1 MRPQQPAVP
10 GNASNSQERHY
21 AGCMTR
27 LTRSQVQDR
36 NRETVLEVARDAF
49 LRDGYVATSLA
60 SVAMEA
66 GFTTGIVYS
75 SFGSK
80 ADLAL
85 GVLERLQAEQIRAL
99 GERVEH
105 AAESGDVLDQVR
117 EWAAAAMA
125 SGWVRLELEL
135 LLDTM
140 HDPRLAA
147 AQTQRQTASIRQ
159 AVAVVRSLVP
169 PDTMDDE
176 TLEVLAEAAVDYVIG
191 LAIRQVVNP
200 DATPDRFLRLIEPLV
215 TAIRI
220 PSA

>member
-1 MRPQQPAVP
+1 
-10 GNASNSQERHY
+10 
-21 AGCMTR
+21 MTR

-36 NRETVLEVARDAF
+36 NRETVLRVARDAF
-49 LRDGYVATSLA
+49 LRDGYVATSVA
-60 SVAMEA
+60 SVAKEA

-85 GVLERLQAEQIRAL
+85 GVLEHLQAEQIGAL
-99 GERVEH
+99 GERVER
-105 AAESGDVLDQVR
+105 AIVVGDVLDQVR
-117 EWAAAAMA
+117 QWAAEAMS

-140 HDPRLAA
+140 SDPRLAA
-147 AQTQRQTASIRQ
+147 AQTRRQTASIQQ
-159 AVAVVRSLVP
+159 AVTVVRSLVP
-169 PDTMDDE
+169 PDSMDDE
-176 TLEVLAEAAVDYVIG
+176 TLEVLAEAAVDYAIG
-191 LAIRQVVNP
+191 LAMRQSVNP

-215 TAIRI
+215 AVITA

>member
-1 MRPQQPAVP
+1 
-10 GNASNSQERHY
+10 
-21 AGCMTR
+21 MTR
-27 LTRSQVQDR
+27 LTRSQLQDR
-36 NRETVLEVARDAF
+36 NRETVLRVARDAF

-60 SVAMEA
+60 SVAKEA

-85 GVLERLQAEQIRAL
+85 GVLELLQAEQIGAL
-99 GERVEH
+99 GNRVD
-105 AAESGDVLDQVR
+105 GVQGTDGVLDQVR
-117 EWAAAAMA
+117 EWAAEAMA

-140 HDPRLAA
+140 HDARLAE
-147 AQTQRQTASIRQ
+147 AQTQRQTASIQQ
-159 AVAVVRSLVP
+159 AMSVVRSLVP
-169 PDTMDDE
+169 PESVDDE

-191 LAIRQVVNP
+191 LAMRQSVNP

-215 TAIRI
+215 TAIAS

>member
-1 MRPQQPAVP
+1 
-10 GNASNSQERHY
+10 
-21 AGCMTR
+21 MTR
-27 LTRSQVQDR
+27 LTRSQLQDL
-36 NRETVLEVARDAF
+36 NRETVLRVAREAF

-60 SVAMEA
+60 SVAKEA

-85 GVLERLQAEQIRAL
+85 GVLERLQAEQIGAL
-99 GERVEH
+99 GERVEGAN
-105 AAESGDVLDQVR
+105 AADGVLDQVR
-117 EWAAAAMA
+117 EWAAQAMA

-147 AQTQRQTASIRQ
+147 AQTQRQTASIQQ
-159 AVAVVRSLVP
+159 AVTVIRSLVP
-169 PDTMDDE
+169 SGSMDDE
-176 TLEVLAEAAVDYVIG
+176 TVEVLAEAAVDYVIG

-200 DATPDRFLRLIEPLV
+200 AVSPDRFLRLIEPLV
-215 TAIRI
+215 TAITT
-220 PSA
+220 PS

>member
-1 MRPQQPAVP
+1 
-10 GNASNSQERHY
+10 
-21 AGCMTR
+21 MTR

-36 NRETVLEVARDAF
+36 NRETVLEVARAAF

-60 SVAMEA
+60 SVAKEA

-85 GVLERLQAEQIRAL
+85 GVLERLQSEQIGSL
-99 GERVEH
+99 GDRLERS
-105 AAESGDVLDQVR
+105 AASGDILDQVR
-117 EWAAAAMA
+117 TWAAEAMS

-140 HDPRLAA
+140 QDPRLAA
-147 AQTQRQTASIRQ
+147 AQAQRQTASIQQ
-159 AVAVVRSLVP
+159 AVTVVRSLVP
-169 PDTMDDE
+169 LGSVDDE

-191 LAIRQVVNP
+191 LAMRQVVNP
-200 DATPDRFLRLIEPLV
+200 DATPDRFLRMIEPMV
-215 TAIRI
+215 AAFRA
-220 PSA
+220 PSG

>member
-1 MRPQQPAVP
+1 
-10 GNASNSQERHY
+10 
-21 AGCMTR
+21 MTR

-36 NRETVLEVARDAF
+36 NRETVLEVARGAF

-60 SVAMEA
+60 SVAKEA

-99 GERVEH
+99 GERVEQ
-105 AAESGDVLDQVR
+105 AAASGDVLDQVR
-117 EWAAAAMA
+117 EWAAEAMA

-147 AQTQRQTASIRQ
+147 AQTQRQTASIQQ
-159 AVAVVRSLVP
+159 AVTVVRSLVP
-169 PDTMDDE
+169 PDSMDDE

-191 LAIRQVVNP
+191 LAMRQVVNP

-215 TAIRI
+215 AAIRT

>member
-1 MRPQQPAVP
+1 
-10 GNASNSQERHY
+10 
-21 AGCMTR
+21 MTR

-36 NRETVLEVARDAF
+36 NRETVLEVARAAF

-60 SVAMEA
+60 SVAKEA

-85 GVLERLQAEQIRAL
+85 GVLERLQTEQIRAL
-99 GERVEH
+99 GQRVERS
-105 AAESGDVLDQVR
+105 AASGDILDQVR
-117 EWAAAAMA
+117 EWAAEAMA

-147 AQTQRQTASIRQ
+147 AQTQRQTASIQQ
-159 AVAVVRSLVP
+159 AVTVVRSLVP
-169 PDTMDDE
+169 PDSMDDE
-176 TLEVLAEAAVDYVIG
+176 TVEVLAEAAVDYVIG
-191 LAIRQVVNP
+191 LAMRQVVNP
-200 DATPDRFLRLIEPLV
+200 DATPDRFLRLIEPMV
-215 TAIRI
+215 AAIRT
-220 PSA
+220 PST

>member
-1 MRPQQPAVP
+1 
-10 GNASNSQERHY
+10 
-21 AGCMTR
+21 MTR

-36 NRETVLEVARDAF
+36 NRETVLEVARGAF

-60 SVAMEA
+60 SVAKEA

-85 GVLERLQAEQIRAL
+85 SVLERLQAEQIGAL
-99 GERVEH
+99 GDRVGG
-105 AAESGDVLDQVR
+105 ASGDVLDRVR
-117 EWAAAAMA
+117 QWAAEAMS

-140 HDPRLAA
+140 NDPRLAA
-147 AQTQRQTASIRQ
+147 AQTRRQTASIQQ

-169 PDTMDDE
+169 PDSMDDE
-176 TLEVLAEAAVDYVIG
+176 TIEVLAEAAVDYAIG
-191 LAIRQVVNP
+191 LAMRQSVNP

-215 TAIRI
+215 AAIT
-220 PSA
+220 P

>member
-1 MRPQQPAVP
+1 
-10 GNASNSQERHY
+10 
-21 AGCMTR
+21 MTR

-36 NRETVLEVARDAF
+36 NRETVLDVARGAF

-60 SVAMEA
+60 SVAKEA

-85 GVLERLQAEQIRAL
+85 SVLERLQTEQIAAL
-99 GERVEH
+99 GDRVGG
-105 AAESGDVLDQVR
+105 ASGDVLDRVR
-117 EWAAAAMA
+117 QWAAEAMS

-140 HDPRLAA
+140 NDPRLAA
-147 AQTQRQTASIRQ
+147 AQTRRQTASIQQ
-159 AVAVVRSLVP
+159 AVAVVRSLLP
-169 PDTMDDE
+169 SGSMDDE
-176 TLEVLAEAAVDYVIG
+176 TVEVLAEAAVDYAIG
-191 LAIRQVVNP
+191 LAMRQSVNP

-215 TAIRI
+215 AAIT
-220 PSA
+220 PEP

>member
-1 MRPQQPAVP
+1 
-10 GNASNSQERHY
+10 
-21 AGCMTR
+21 MTR

-36 NRETVLEVARDAF
+36 NRETVLEVARAAF

-60 SVAMEA
+60 SVAREA

-85 GVLERLQAEQIRAL
+85 GVLERLQTEQIRAL
-99 GERVEH
+99 GERVERS
-105 AAESGDVLDQVR
+105 AASGDILDQVR
-117 EWAAAAMA
+117 EWAAEAMA

-140 HDPRLAA
+140 NDPRLAA
-147 AQTQRQTASIRQ
+147 AQTQRQTASIQQ
-159 AVAVVRSLVP
+159 AVTVVRSLVP
-169 PDTMDDE
+169 QDSMDDE

-191 LAIRQVVNP
+191 LAMRQVVNP

-215 TAIRI
+215 AAIRT
-220 PSA
+220 PSN

>member
-1 MRPQQPAVP
+1 
-10 GNASNSQERHY
+10 
-21 AGCMTR
+21 MTR

-36 NRETVLEVARDAF
+36 NRETVLEVARAAF

-60 SVAMEA
+60 SVAKEA

-85 GVLERLQAEQIRAL
+85 GVLERLQTEQIRAL
-99 GERVEH
+99 GERVESSV
-105 AAESGDVLDQVR
+105 ASGDILDQVR
-117 EWAAAAMA
+117 EWAAEAMA

-147 AQTQRQTASIRQ
+147 AQTQRQTASIQQ
-159 AVAVVRSLVP
+159 AVTVVRSLVP
-169 PDTMDDE
+169 PDSMDDE
-176 TLEVLAEAAVDYVIG
+176 TVEVLAEAAVDYVIG
-191 LAIRQVVNP
+191 LAMRQVVNP

-215 TAIRI
+215 AAIRA
-220 PSA
+220 PSS

>member
-1 MRPQQPAVP
+1 
-10 GNASNSQERHY
+10 
-21 AGCMTR
+21 MTR

-36 NRETVLEVARDAF
+36 NRETVLEVARGAF

-60 SVAMEA
+60 SVAKEA

-85 GVLERLQAEQIRAL
+85 SVLERLQAEQIGAL
-99 GERVEH
+99 GERVGG
-105 AAESGDVLDQVR
+105 ASGDVLDRVR
-117 EWAAAAMA
+117 QWAAEAMS

-140 HDPRLAA
+140 NDPRLAA
-147 AQTQRQTASIRQ
+147 AQTRRQTASIQQ
-159 AVAVVRSLVP
+159 AVTVVRSLVP
-169 PDTMDDE
+169 PDSMDDE
-176 TLEVLAEAAVDYVIG
+176 TIEVMAEAAVDYAIG
-191 LAIRQVVNP
+191 LAMRQSVNP

-215 TAIRI
+215 AAIT
-220 PSA
+220 PQG

>member
-1 MRPQQPAVP
+1 
-10 GNASNSQERHY
+10 
-21 AGCMTR
+21 MTR

-36 NRETVLEVARDAF
+36 NRETVLEVARGAF

-60 SVAMEA
+60 SVAKEA

-85 GVLERLQAEQIRAL
+85 SVLERLQAEQIGAL
-99 GERVEH
+99 GDQVGG
-105 AAESGDVLDQVR
+105 ASGDVLDRVR
-117 EWAAAAMA
+117 QWAAEAMS

-140 HDPRLAA
+140 NDPRLAA
-147 AQTQRQTASIRQ
+147 AQTRRQTASIQQ

-169 PDTMDDE
+169 PDSMDDE
-176 TLEVLAEAAVDYVIG
+176 TIEVLAEAAVDYAIG
-191 LAIRQVVNP
+191 LAMRQSVNP

-215 TAIRI
+215 AAIT
-220 PSA
+220 P

>member
-1 MRPQQPAVP
+1 
-10 GNASNSQERHY
+10 
-21 AGCMTR
+21 MTR

-36 NRETVLEVARDAF
+36 NRETVLRVAREAF

-60 SVAMEA
+60 SVAKEA

-85 GVLERLQAEQIRAL
+85 GVLERLQTEQIGAL
-99 GERVEH
+99 GERVER
-105 AAESGDVLDQVR
+105 ATASNDVLDEVR
-117 EWAAAAMA
+117 QWAAEAMS

-140 HDPRLAA
+140 NDPRLAA
-147 AQTQRQTASIRQ
+147 AQAQRQVDSIQQ

-169 PDTMDDE
+169 QDSIDDE
-176 TLEVLAEAAVDYVIG
+176 TLEVLAEAAVDYAIG
-191 LAIRQVVNP
+191 LAMRQSVNA
-200 DATPDRFLRLIEPLV
+200 DATPDRFLRLIEPFV
-215 TAIRI
+215 AAISS
-220 PSA
+220 PTH